1 MESQLLGGETIAM
14 TKVHAD
20 MTEMTATTCFS
31 KRESVGIVGTLGNVR
46 ERNNMTPATR
56 ASVVQPQASQG
67 RFNAAKR
74 LRSSVRNVTET
85 PQRTAVARKAV
96 RQPNPRL
103 LRKPRNKAHA
113 TRGRRAL
120 NVIMVLTHPYRS
132 EERRVGKE
140 CRSR

>member
-14 TKVHAD
+14 TKIHAD
-20 MTEMTATTCFS
+20 MTEMAATMCFS
-31 KRESVGIVGTLGNVR
+31 KRESVGIVCALGNER
-46 ERNNMTPATR
+46 KRNNMTPATR

-74 LRSSVRNVTET
+74 LRSSVRSITET

-96 RQPNPRL
+96 RQPNPLL

-113 TRGRRAL
+113 TRGKRAL
-120 NVIMVLTHPYRS
+120 NIIMVLTHPYYPVQRNL
-132 EERRVGKE
+132 
-140 CRSR
+140 